1 MKKFFSSLLFIFV
14 VVFFTFAEKTPVKSL
29 YSYKLKNGL
38 SLFVAEDHSVPL
50 TYIEIAV
57 RCGAYTQTP
66 ETIGLFHLYEHMM
79 FKGNSLYKNA
89 AELDR
94 ATSDMGVSDR
104 NGTTS
109 VEHVNYFFTVPSYL
123 TEKGLEFWNAAIR
136 FPNLDEKEFENEKKV
151 VIAEING
158 EAGDT
163 GYKIYRSRMDL
174 LFPEQTYTTDGGGT
188 EEHIKKATVQQL
200 REIMKTYYIP
210 NNAALFVAGDVDP
223 NDVYRMV
230 KRIFGSWEKGKDPFS
245 DGMVRHTKEPF
256 SNIELRVQPF
266 DKISSELAEVH
277 VAYRG
282 PDAAYDINDTY
293 TADIFC
299 QALSDPQGLF
309 KTTMVQNPLLGIPD
323 TSYVHGGYPTVKT
336 VGLFTFEATL
346 LNPESDIAERA
357 VYFAEL
363 LPETMKN
370 IAASLDLA
378 DYGRFRQRIEDDR
391 IIENETAF
399 SLISTVRFF
408 WLVADEKYYFTYNQ
422 NLLSVNNERLA
433 DFAERYFVGKNPIV
447 TVLVNPSVYEKVRE
461 QFERT
466 GFKLLYE

>member
-1 MKKFFSSLLFIFV
+1 
-14 VVFFTFAEKTPVKSL
+14 
-29 YSYKLKNGL
+29 
-38 SLFVAEDHSVPL
+38 
-50 TYIEIAV
+50 
-57 RCGAYTQTP
+57 
-66 ETIGLFHLYEHMM
+66 
-79 FKGNSLYKNA
+79 
-89 AELDR
+89 
-94 ATSDMGVSDR
+94 
-104 NGTTS
+104 
-109 VEHVNYFFTVPSYL
+109 
-123 TEKGLEFWNAAIR
+123 
-136 FPNLDEKEFENEKKV
+136 
-151 VIAEING
+151 
-158 EAGDT
+158 
-163 GYKIYRSRMDL
+163 
-174 LFPEQTYTTDGGGT
+174 
-188 EEHIKKATVQQL
+188 
-200 REIMKTYYIP
+200 
-210 NNAALFVAGDVDP
+210 
-223 NDVYRMV
+223 
-230 KRIFGSWEKGKDPFS
+230 
-245 DGMVRHTKEPF
+245 
-256 SNIELRVQPF
+256 
-266 DKISSELAEVH
+266 
-277 VAYRG
+277 
-282 PDAAYDINDTY
+282 
-293 TADIFC
+293 
-299 QALSDPQGLF
+299 
-309 KTTMVQNPLLGIPD
+309 MVQNPLLGIPD

>member
-1 MKKFFSSLLFIFV
+1 MKKFFLSLLFLFV
-14 VVFFTFAEKTPVKSL
+14 VVSFTFAEKTPVKSL

-104 NGTTS
+104 NGTTNT
-109 VEHVNYFFTVPSYL
+109 EYVNYFFTVPSYL

-158 EAGDT
+158 KAGEAS
-163 GYKIYRSRMDL
+163 YKLYRARMDL
-174 LFPEQTYTTDGGGT
+174 LFPEKTYTTDGGGT
-188 EEHIKKATVQQL
+188 EEHIKNATVQQL

-223 NDVYRMV
+223 VEVHRMV
-230 KRIFGSWEKGKDPFS
+230 KRIFGSWEKGKDPFEK
-245 DGMVRHTKEPF
+245 GMVRHTKEPF
-256 SNIELRVQPF
+256 SKVELRVQPF
-266 DKISSELAEVH
+266 DKITPDLAV
-277 VAYRG
+277 VQVFYRG
-282 PDAAYDINDTY
+282 PDSAYDINDTY

-299 QALSDPQGLF
+299 QALSDPQGIF
-309 KTTMVQNPLLGIPD
+309 KTSMVQNPLLGIPD
-323 TSYVHGGYPTVKT
+323 TSYIYGGYPTSKT
-336 VGLFTFEATL
+336 VGLFSFEATL

-363 LPETMKN
+363 IPETMKN
-370 IAASLDLA
+370 IASSLNSD
-378 DYGRFRQRIEDDR
+378 DYERFKLRIEDSR

-399 SLISTVRFF
+399 SLVSSLKYF
-408 WLVADEKYYFTYNQ
+408 WLVADEKYYYTYEQ
-422 NLLSVNNERLA
+422 NLLSVNNEKLS

-447 TVLVNPSVYEKVRE
+447 TVLVNPSVYEKFRK